1 MWEKTFISFYRID
14 LAFIKATLLMEFF
27 NGKFAIKHFPFLLG
41 HFDTT
46 MGFFSRKSQVL
57 HHWNAIEGGL
67 CLLQLHFG

>member
-1 MWEKTFISFYRID
+1 
-14 LAFIKATLLMEFF
+14 MEFF